1 MEGKFAMSI
10 LILMVAAIIMAQL
23 VKRLGLSTV
32 IGYIL
37 IGIIIGPFILKLS
50 GKETDNIM
58 HTTEFGVVLLL
69 FLVGLE
75 LEPKKF
81 WAMRRKILGLGLSQ
95 MLITI
100 ALLFAVFYLA
110 DW

>member
-1 MEGKFAMSI
+1 MEGKFAMTI
-10 LILMVAAIIMAQL
+10 LIFLGAAIVMAPL
-23 VKRLGLSTV
+23 VKRLGLSSV

-37 IGIIIGPFILKLS
+37 GGIIIGPFILKLS

-75 LEPKKF
+75 LEPKTF
-81 WAMRRKILGLGLSQ
+81 WAMRRKILGRGLSR
-95 MLITI
+95 MPTTV
-100 ALLFAVFYLA
+100 ALLFAG
-110 DW
+110 